1 MNQALD
7 KKSRERKA
15 SGEEENVKKRPLIQ
29 EKYPKAEEV
38 EGLMTILRPPAGKQE
53 DYKRH
58 RPLEKMAQNK
68 RPEVTCA
75 MGDADGC
82 ACARKSG
89 GETDQRPLIQAELAA
104 IKGIMSSPK
113 PLPEVKKGMEEVAHL
128 CQMRK
133 DKATVNHARS
143 EKIRRDMHRERV
155 QLLKALV
162 PGGYAARNQI
172 EVMDLAIEYICMLSN
187 VPSPLLEETRHGMH
201 MATLRNL
208 SCPSHDRNMTSQNM
222 IPHQAGGH
230 HQSHNT
236 NVMALNNLQSFSPAV
251 MWKGFP
257 LGPMP
262 MDQSFQNLSG
272 IMGQLQQPDGF
283 KKE

>member
-1 MNQALD
+1 MLGRRRYGGICTEKGKRTRVVDHLLQFKLPSYPQLL
-7 KKSRERKA
+7 KRSRLFDTK
-15 SGEEENVKKRPLIQ
+15 
-29 EKYPKAEEV
+29 
-38 EGLMTILRPPAGKQE
+38 
-53 DYKRH
+53 
-58 RPLEKMAQNK
+58 
-68 RPEVTCA
+68 CF
-75 MGDADGC
+75 
-82 ACARKSG
+82 AC
-89 GETDQRPLIQAELAA
+89 
-104 IKGIMSSPK
+104 
-113 PLPEVKKGMEEVAHL
+113 
-128 CQMRK
+128 
-133 DKATVNHARS
+133 
-143 EKIRRDMHRERV
+143 RV